1 MQFRAH
7 GNWCGPGWTAGQY
20 KDARDLTEEDREVPA
35 VDAIDAAC
43 KRHDIGLHDHP
54 EQAYEL
60 NEQFRRE
67 MRGLGIGAEMMGYL
81 VQNWGPAPAP
91 ALSNES
97 TMARGR
103 QRGREDEA
111 PWERQVRPR
120 NDDGTFQLE
129 ATNVDEVWE
138 AAEQLMDA
146 RSVANRPG
154 QAQDS
159 QGTLPDLR
167 DSQLPALMDGNTDE
181 AMPEAQAQRASG
193 GTGGNQ
199 VSKETPISIATP
211 SYGLQE
217 THTTILPWTGWITA
231 AGLDK
236 RTPAQLKLRMN
247 TPWDMVDT
255 SVQTAPTDGTYLTNK
270 GIYASPMNPNGIW
283 SNSQQTAY
291 PRQFGS
297 GSTAVD
303 ERPAWRDYWGRLYE
317 YYTVLGCEYEIIL
330 YNPQQIKDVRL
341 NIANE
346 QFRTVPGGEPGPTT
360 TYTYPPMQQFIDCGF
375 FNTDCVCAVNMDTY
389 KGQSAAQGNIM
400 PQANYEEMRTYKNI
414 RWYPIKGGQKT
425 VIRGTYKPGQARRDI
440 INDGDVKTWTETKV
454 GLPTTLSEIL
464 TLNFFMDPFYNA
476 RMPDQHYPPN
486 AGSTAG
492 NNPIATGPNI
502 KGAVNM
508 EINLKYIVQFKDL
521 RLQARYPNTVI
532 NNADIVQNLNENIGD
547 IGSAL
552 QSWTTATP
560 IYP

>member
-20 KDARDLTEEDREVPA
+20 KDARDLTDEDREVPA

-67 MRGLGIGAEMMGYL
+67 MKGLGIGAEMMGYL

-97 TMARGR
+97 TMARGSLR
-103 QRGREDEA
+103 RREDDA

-120 NDDGTFQLE
+120 NNVRTFELE

-167 DSQLPALMDGNTDE
+167 DSQLPALMDGNSRDE

-217 THTTILPWTGWITA
+217 THTTILPWTGWISVA
-231 AGLDK
+231 ALDK
-236 RTPAQLKLRMN
+236 QAAAQLKVRMN
-247 TPWDMVDT
+247 TPWDMLD
-255 SVQTAPTDGTYLTNK
+255 VQTEAAPSDGALPITKGFYANTFNALGRYNNSAYATY
-270 GIYASPMNPNGIW
+270 PV
-283 SNSQQTAY
+283 QFTANAT
-291 PRQFGS
+291 
-297 GSTAVD
+297 TAN
-303 ERPAWRDYWGRLYE
+303 ERPAWRNYWKQLYE
-317 YYTVLGCEYEIIL
+317 YYTVLGCEWEVIVHNPMEL
-330 YNPQQIKDVRL
+330 YVSEQQIMAASNGNTGLYAEDLIGQPSGYSKL
-341 NIANE
+341 
-346 QFRTVPGGEPGPTT
+346 
-360 TYTYPPMQQFIDCGF
+360 
-375 FNTDCVCAVNMDTY
+375 NTDIVCAVQYDSY
-389 KGQSAAQGNIM
+389 SATATTTGNVM
-400 PQANYEEMRTYKNI
+400 PKEALYSEVRSYKNI
-414 RWYPIKGGQKT
+414 QWYPIEGGRKK
-425 VIRGTYKPGQARRDI
+425 VIRGTYKPGQVKRNI
-440 INDGDVKTWTETKV
+440 VNDGDVKTWTDTTV
-454 GLPTTLSEIL
+454 GIPPTLSEIL
-464 TLNFFMDPFYNA
+464 TLNFWNDPFYA
-476 RMPDQHYPPN
+476 GAGPMSFQTGQEPN
-486 AGSTAG
+486 NSG
-492 NNPIATGPNI
+492 TGRGGCANI
-502 KGAVNM
+502 

-521 RLQARYPNTVI
+521 RLQARYPTTQII
-532 NNADIVQNLNENIGD
+532 NQDITQTLNESTTVA
-547 IGSAL
+547 GSAH
-552 QSWTTATP
+552 QSWTTAGT
-560 IYP
+560 